1 MPHLNVHEKF
11 YRQTHKTRVGTI
23 DATLC
28 CVSEGGASPP
38 VRCAIA
44 STGTMPVG
52 PTAKM
57 AVLRTRLDQSVPVVF
72 ERVMFS
78 IITAGG

>member
-1 MPHLNVHEKF
+1 MKSAEV
-11 YRQTHKTRVGTI
+11 T
-23 DATLC
+23 
-28 CVSEGGASPP
+28 
-38 VRCAIA
+38 
-44 STGTMPVG
+44 TGKMPVG

>member
-1 MPHLNVHEKF
+1 MRRYVALVKEALRRP
-11 YRQTHKTRVGTI
+11 G
-23 DATLC
+23 
-28 CVSEGGASPP
+28 
-38 VRCAIA
+38 RCAIA
-44 STGTMPVG
+44 STGKMPVG

-57 AVLRTRLDQSVPVVF
+57 AVLRTRLDQSVPAVF